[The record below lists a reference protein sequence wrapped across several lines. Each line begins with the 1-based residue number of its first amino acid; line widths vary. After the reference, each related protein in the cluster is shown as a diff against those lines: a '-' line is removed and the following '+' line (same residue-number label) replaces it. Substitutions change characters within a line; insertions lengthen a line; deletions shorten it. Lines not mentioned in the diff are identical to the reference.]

1 MVVSGMM
8 ARKTLQ
14 RAGGSP
20 SRGIPKRAP
29 EVLEAA
35 VQIFAAKGYENASMQ
50 EIGETLGL
58 LKGSIYYYTPSKENL
73 LFAVIESVHAEMMS
87 NLARAKARDG
97 DVESRI
103 RAFLEDMVSLTVDR
117 LEHASVFQR
126 EFRHLAPKNQDE
138 IRQERRQYEA
148 FFQAL
153 LREGQQEGKVRTDVE
168 PKILMIGGFTMINA
182 IPTWYRRGGSL
193 SKREIIANYVR
204 LITSSY
210 QMPEP

>member
-1 MVVSGMM
+1 M
-8 ARKTLQ
+8 ARKALQ
-14 RAGGSP
+14 RADGNS
-20 SRGIPKRAP
+20 SRGIPRRAP

-87 NLARAKARDG
+87 NLARAKTREG
-97 DVESRI
+97 DIQSRI
-103 RAFLEDMVSLTVDR
+103 RQFLEDMVALTVDR

-126 EFRHLAPKNQDE
+126 EFRHLAPNSQDE

-153 LREGQQEGKVRTDVE
+153 LREGQQEGVVRTDIE
-168 PKILMIGGFTMINA
+168 AKLLTIAGFTMINA
-182 IPTWYRRGGSL
+182 IPTWYRRGGAL
-193 SKREIIANYVR
+193 SKREIIADYVR

-210 QMPEP
+210 EMPES